1 MFHLCDRVNGW
12 SELSV
17 SLTRSHLNKK
27 ADFGKMEMWNSQ
39 GFYLSNLPEERHV
52 GFNSWLRVF
61 VGSDV
66 TCWSDAFQYC
76 SFWLHRRW
84 LLFKSNSQQWVA
96 SMLEKPNTLKVQ
108 RAAHLASI
116 VWGCWLLTSLTVP
129 SAIAHQHSGE
139 KSNDWCGST
148 AIVWG
153 CWLLT
158 SRTIRTSRSLPV
170 QCYAQSHKHI
180 AAPCLS
186 VIWLPRQG
194 TEWDWEPPIGGY
206 KT

>member
-39 GFYLSNLPEERHV
+39 DFYLSNLPEERHV

-116 VWGCWLLTSLTVP
+116 VWGCWLLTS
-129 SAIAHQHSGE
+129 
-139 KSNDWCGST
+139 
-148 AIVWG
+148 
-153 CWLLT
+153 
-158 SRTIRTSRSLPV
+158 RTIRTSRSLPV